1 MTLLTIRTQII
12 TEIGGRTDLDSV
24 IDDQINYALQE
35 LTTMFEFEQLQG
47 DSTTTTTK
55 DQAEYLLPTD
65 LYVLWSV
72 REETKRKGL
81 LEKKPW
87 KTYRNV
93 DTSTSGSPNWYTQY
107 NRKLVLFNAVP
118 DDNATDNYKVRILY
132 WQTHPA
138 LANDADAVTTPA
150 EWERGLRLK
159 ATSFMFTI
167 LDMDAK
173 ADAKN
178 AEFDRW
184 VQRIT
189 IPKANAAANQDTT
202 RANFGYRNRRR

>member
-24 IDDQINYALQE
+24 IDDQVNYALQE

-47 DSTTTTTK
+47 DSTTTTTA

-72 REETKRKGL
+72 REESVKKGL
-81 LEKKPW
+81 LELKDW
-87 KTYRNV
+87 QTYRNV
-93 DTSTSGSPNWYTQY
+93 DTGTSGKPNWYTQY
-107 NRKLVLFNAVP
+107 NRKLILFNSVP
-118 DDNATDNYKVRILY
+118 DDNATDNYTIRILY
-132 WQTHPA
+132 WQTHAA
-138 LANDADAVTTPA
+138 LSADADNVTTPA

-167 LDMDAK
+167 LDMDEKAAAK
-173 ADAKN
+173 S

-184 VQRIT
+184 VGRIT
-189 IPKANAAANQDTT
+189 IPRANAEAKQDTT
-202 RANFGYRNRRR
+202 RANFGYRRRR